1 MAVSQ
6 NLHDEVDVHVSLYR
20 VGVCRALEFLHQVL
34 RQVDILEHR
43 SHLVDNIVA
52 ALDLKLI
59 EHDLFGLIC

>member
-1 MAVSQ
+1 
-6 NLHDEVDVHVSLYR
+6 